1 MTTLLEVRSFQ
12 RRQRVLD
19 GLQLMN
25 LRVKRMVG
33 LVSSA
38 VYGAVRIVYK
48 VVVPRIKGTEIFQ
61 MMQLPAIQR

>member
-1 MTTLLEVRSFQ
+1 MTTLLAAQSFQ

-25 LRVKRMVG
+25 LQVRRMVG

-38 VYGAVRIVYK
+38 VCGAVRIGCR
-48 VVVPRIKGTEIFQ
+48 VVVPRIKATETFQ